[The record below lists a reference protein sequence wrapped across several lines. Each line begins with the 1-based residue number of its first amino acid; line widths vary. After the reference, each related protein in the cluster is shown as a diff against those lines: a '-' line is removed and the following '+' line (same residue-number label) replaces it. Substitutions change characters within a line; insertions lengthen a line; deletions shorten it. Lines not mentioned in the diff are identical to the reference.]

1 MQDFEE
7 YAQQVTDG
15 LDLSDAMKER
25 IKQEMAAHLE
35 DEMQRCLSE
44 GLTQARAH
52 GAALERFGKEQT
64 IGRLVAQALA
74 LKEARFRR
82 VRAACAV
89 GLGILLVIV
98 CVVIGAWFNIF
109 DDAVSGTD
117 FVKSLPSFIWPILY
131 LGTAIGC
138 LTILAMVVAKLFGVS
153 RLLAGL
159 CTVAL
164 VVIFCASM
172 FLFSSIPLLRET
184 IGTIRSGQSAQTR
197 VSNSFLMRLYL
208 CWAPTVIAGAIMSL
222 LAKRRTCILWLS
234 VSFAVG
240 LISAVLWG
248 FNHLPRPAPW
258 MYWMKWPKLLATG
271 LLALLLVM
279 LTGFLARSVAG
290 RFGWGDC
297 RRTNKLPQGS
307 EQVDAQLQ
315 SGQPAEA

>member
-25 IKQEMAAHLE
+25 IKQEIVAHLE

-44 GLTQARAH
+44 GLTQAKAH
-52 GAALERFGKEQT
+52 DAALERFGKEQT
-64 IGRLVAQALA
+64 IHRLVAQALA

-82 VRAACAV
+82 VRVARAV

-98 CVVIGAWFNIF
+98 CVVIGAWFNVF

-117 FVKSLPSFIWPILY
+117 FVKSLPGLIWPIVY
-131 LGTAIGC
+131 VGTAIGC
-138 LTILAMVVAKLFGVS
+138 LIILAMVVAKLFHVS

-164 VVIFCASM
+164 VVIFFVSM
-172 FLFSSIPLLRET
+172 FLFKSMPLLRET

-197 VSNSFLMRLYL
+197 VSNAFLMRLYL
-208 CWAPTVIAGAIMSL
+208 CWVPTVIAGAIISL
-222 LAKRRTCILWLS
+222 LTKRRACILWLS
-234 VSFAVG
+234 LSFAVG
-240 LISAVLWG
+240 LTSAVLWG
-248 FNHLPRPAPW
+248 FNSLPRRAPW

-271 LLALLLVM
+271 LLALLFVM
-279 LTGFLARSVAG
+279 LTGFLARSVAV
-290 RFGWGDC
+290 RFGWGDS
-297 RRTNKLPQGS
+297 RRTNN
-307 EQVDAQLQ
+307 VDSKKFSRAY
-315 SGQPAEA
+315 